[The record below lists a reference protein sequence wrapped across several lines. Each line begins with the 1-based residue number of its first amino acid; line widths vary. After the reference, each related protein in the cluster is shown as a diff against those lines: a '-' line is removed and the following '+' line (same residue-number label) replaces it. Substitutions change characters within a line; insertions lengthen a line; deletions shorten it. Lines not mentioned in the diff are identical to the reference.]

1 MFFCLMQVMH
11 STNFQTDKQA
21 QKLKT
26 VIAITTMLIYGH
38 YKSQS
43 ASASTP
49 SGMLEQSFACIA
61 VG

>member
-1 MFFCLMQVMH
+1 MQVMH

-43 ASASTP
+43 ASARPP
-49 SGMLEQSFACIA
+49 SGMLEQSSTCIA